1 MQLNWTE
8 LLKSTMV
15 MFAVIDIVGSI
26 PFLLDIKK
34 KAGDIHAEKASLV
47 ALGIMLAFLFLGEGV
62 INFLGIDVNSFA
74 VAGSIVM
81 FFMALEM
88 ILGIT
93 LFKQNAESMK
103 TATIVPVAFPLIAGA
118 GSMTSIIS
126 LRAEFAAVNI
136 AIAILVNM
144 ALVYLVLRLTGRIER
159 ALGEGG
165 IAVLQKVFGIILLAI
180 AVVAI
185 FGANLRNAMIA
196 VGVVT
201 VPVFCRITRAS
212 VLTVRE
218 REYVTA
224 ARAQGASHT
233 RLLFLYILP
242 NCVEPLLVQASLS
255 MGTSVLDA
263 AGLSFL
269 GLGAK
274 PPTPEWGTMLGDAF
288 LYYQRAPWCVAAPG
302 AMIFLMVLAFNLF
315 GDSLQDAFDPRS
327 GK

>member
-26 PFLLDIKK
+26 PFLLDIKR
-34 KAGDIHAEKASLV
+34 KAGDIQAEKASLV

-93 LFKQNAESMK
+93 LFKQSAESMK

-126 LRAEFAAVNI
+126 LRAEFAAINI

-165 IAVLQKVFGIILLAI
+165 MAVLQKVFGIILLAI
-180 AVVAI
+180 AVKL
-185 FGANLRNAMIA
+185 FSAN
-196 VGVVT
+196 
-201 VPVFCRITRAS
+201 
-212 VLTVRE
+212 
-218 REYVTA
+218 A
-224 ARAQGASHT
+224 AQ
-233 RLLFLYILP
+233 LFH
-242 NCVEPLLVQASLS
+242 AH
-255 MGTSVLDA
+255 G
-263 AGLSFL
+263 
-269 GLGAK
+269 
-274 PPTPEWGTMLGDAF
+274 
-288 LYYQRAPWCVAAPG
+288 
-302 AMIFLMVLAFNLF
+302 
-315 GDSLQDAFDPRS
+315 
-327 GK
+327 